1 MWPFSPRKPKETRT
15 RDKPDWSSFWPVTR
29 TRGDYTLTTSEA
41 IYAAVSRIS
50 NTIAAMPIHLY
61 KGFELQRDHPLERL
75 VAYAPNATMT
85 PFLFRQTM
93 EACRNSE
100 GNAYALIVPT
110 EDGMG
115 IDSLDVLDP
124 RRVTPKRDRD
134 TREMW
139 YELNAEDGK
148 IFTIHNSSMLVMR
161 HMAANGEKGIRPV
174 DVLRGT
180 LDYDRDMKDFSA
192 KQLQGVNGGIALKI
206 PSSLSGEKRTEYI
219 RLFLENYRASG
230 GSLVILDGGAEMT
243 SFARSPVDAKVL
255 DVERITKNRVA
266 TVYNIPAHMLGDYSD
281 TNNATAEQTMRE
293 FMNMTNLPIVEMWE
307 NEHDRKLLSW
317 DLVRQGYH
325 FRFSMDN
332 LLRADTETMAKK
344 HQMAIRGGWMRIN
357 EVRAVDNQPPDPNG
371 DELMCSRDLI
381 PLREALKGTASQPK
395 GG

>member
-1 MWPFSPRKPKETRT
+1 MWPFPPRKPKETRT
-15 RDKPDWSSFWPVTR
+15 RDKPDWSSLWPVTR

-110 EDGMG
+110 EDGMSVA
-115 IDSLDVLDP
+115 SLDVLDP
-124 RRVTPKRDRD
+124 RRVTPRRDRE

-148 IFTIHNSSMLVMR
+148 IFTIHNSSMLVLR

-180 LDYDRDMKDFSA
+180 LDYDRDMKEFSA

-206 PSSLSGEKRTEYI
+206 PTSLNGDKRTEYI

-243 SFARSPVDAKVL
+243 SFAKSPVDAKVL

-281 TNNATAEQTMRE
+281 TNNATAEQLMRE

-317 DLVRQGYH
+317 DLVQQGYH

-344 HQMAIRGGWMRIN
+344 HQMAIRGGWMRPN

-371 DELMCSRDLI
+371 NELMISRDMI
-381 PLREALKGTASQPK
+381 PLREALKGTANQPK

>member
-15 RDKPDWSSFWPVTR
+15 RDKPDWGSYWPVNR

-41 IYAAVSRIS
+41 IYSAVSRIA
-50 NTIAAMPIHLY
+50 NTVAAMPLHLY
-61 KGFELQRDHPLERL
+61 KGFEPQLDSPLERL
-75 VAYAPNATMT
+75 IAYAPNPAMT
-85 PFLFRQTM
+85 PYLFRQTM

-115 IDSLDVLDP
+115 IASLDVLDP
-124 RRVTPKRDRD
+124 RRVTPKRERE

-139 YELNAEDGK
+139 YELTTEEGK
-148 IFTIHNSSMLVMR
+148 IFTIHNSSMLVLR

-180 LDYDRDMKDFSA
+180 LDYDREMKEFSA

-206 PSSLSGEKRTEYI
+206 PSSLSGEKRNEYI

-230 GSLVILDGGAEMT
+230 GSLVILDGGAELT
-243 SFARSPVDAKVL
+243 PFAKSPVDAKVL

-266 TVYNIPAHMLGDYSD
+266 TVYNIPAHMLGDYTD

-293 FMNMTNLPIVEMWE
+293 FLNMTILPIVEMWE
-307 NEHDRKLLSW
+307 DELARKLLSW
-317 DLVRQGYH
+317 ELVQQGYR
-325 FRFSMDN
+325 FRFTMDN
-332 LLRADTETMAKK
+332 LTRADTKTMAEK
-344 HQMAIRGGWMRIN
+344 HQMAIRGGWMRPN
-357 EVRAVDNQPPDPNG
+357 EVRAVDNQPPDPYGN
-371 DELMCSRDLI
+371 ELMCSRDLI
-381 PLREALKGTASQPK
+381 PLREALKGTVNQK